1 MQKFFVASLFLMF
14 GCYGGE
20 EHQEI
25 RKAKPPLVRPKA
37 KRPEGSKGPLASKST
52 MNLWGN
58 LSPEEIAT
66 IQAQAAAAEEK
77 AKTAQKLK
85 MAANRIVEADPR
97 CWGLNCGGKGTF
109 TRTQLQTETAKEKQA

>member
-14 GCYGGE
+14 SCYGGE
-20 EHQEI
+20 EGQEI
-25 RKAKPPLVRPKA
+25 GKAIPRLVKPKA
-37 KRPEGSKGPLASKST
+37 KRPEDPKGDLASKST
-52 MNLWGN
+52 TNLWRN

-66 IQAQAAAAEEK
+66 IQAQAAAAEK
-77 AKTAQKLK
+77 AKTAQKK